1 MMDYIYIGK
10 IVNTHALK
18 GEIRI
23 LSNFEYKD
31 KVFNIDNNLHI
42 GNDKIKYVIE
52 TIRKHKNLD
61 MVKFFEINTINEAL
75 SLKGKNAY
83 ILKTDLKLRDN
94 EYLDS
99 DIIGLDAVF
108 NNKILGKVSN
118 INYYGVNKVI
128 EISKILIPF
137 NDIFIENIDINSNKI
152 IFKNIEGLIK

>member
-31 KVFNIDNNLHI
+31 KVFNIDNNLYI

-52 TIRKHKNLD
+52 TIRKHKNFD
-61 MVKFFEINTINEAL
+61 MVKFFEINSINEAL